1 MEYLWFFNNQELIWH
16 AWTILNIPQILPRL
30 KIFTTLTNSI
40 KWIYFAVT
48 SFHGRITSR
57 DCRLQTEEIH
67 QNFSFSFLKQFL
79 RIFTSDV
86 CYSHFCFVFLSL
98 NKLLIGEQ
106 DVFQKCECDTPW
118 LGFFD
123 GGRIAWLTM
132 RPICLQSLSSGKDE
146 AVPAADV
153 KMWIWFA
160 IFWNFF

>member
-1 MEYLWFFNNQELIWH
+1 MFLFPLDVGLEYLWFFNNQELIWH

-67 QNFSFSFLKQFL
+67 QNFPFSFLKQFL

-86 CYSHFCFVFLSL
+86 CYSNFCVSEFEQAL
-98 NKLLIGEQ
+98 NWRAGC
-106 DVFQKCECDTPW
+106 FP
-118 LGFFD
+118 
-123 GGRIAWLTM
+123 
-132 RPICLQSLSSGKDE
+132 
-146 AVPAADV
+146 
-153 KMWIWFA
+153 KMWMRYSLAGFLWWRENSLTDYETDMSASVIIW
-160 IFWNFF
+160 